1 MKPDIWGKHMWYTI
15 HFVALA
21 YPHNPS
27 NEDKRQYQVFF
38 ENLHHVIPCYKCSV
52 NYISHLN
59 EKPITVEVLSG
70 PVSLFRWTVD
80 IHNLVN
86 KELKKKQW
94 KYTEAHEFYENFE
107 RRNISKNKW
116 CTTRS
121 VAIFLISMFALICGI
136 LLSRT
141 RIKRRR

>member
-1 MKPDIWGKHMWYTI
+1 MWYTI

-86 KELKKKQW
+86 KELKKRQW
-94 KYTEAHEFYENFE
+94 KYTEAHEFYDNFE
-107 RRNISKNKW
+107 KHNASKHEWLTIRFISMV
-116 CTTRS
+116 TLLLLIL
-121 VAIFLISMFALICGI
+121 VAILFS
-136 LLSRT
+136 SRK
-141 RIKRRR
+141 RIKKR